1 VTLDADVAVV
11 GLGAFGSAALWRL
24 AERGVRVVGIEQ
36 YVPGHD
42 RGSSHGQ
49 SRVIRT
55 AYAEDP
61 RYVPLV
67 REAFGL
73 WRELE
78 AKTATSLLTMTGA
91 LMIGPAGCPLVEG
104 TLASV
109 REHALAHDVLD
120 AAAVRSRFPQ
130 HVVADDEVAIH
141 ETGAGVLRPEDGVI
155 TAVAAAEQA
164 GAQLRTGVRASGID
178 DEGDAVVVHTDAGE
192 LRVAQVAVTV
202 GPWLPQLVPTYA
214 AALRVER
221 QVQLWFR
228 PRELASYAPDVFPVF
243 IHETAPGH
251 HCYGIPAVDG
261 ATVKV
266 AVHHGGETTTAD
278 TVDRTVH
285 PADVDPVARFVRER
299 LVGLDP
305 DPVRGAVCLY
315 TNTPDEHFAVGRLP
329 GHRRV
334 VVLGGCS
341 GHGYKFAPVLGDIA
355 ADLLTSGTTTRPVD
369 LFDPARLV
377 AMPDRG
383 GGP

>member
-36 YVPGHD
+36 HALGHD

-78 AKTATSLLTMTGA
+78 ASTATPLLTMTGA
-91 LMIGPAGCPLVEG
+91 LMIGPAGGPLVEG

-109 REHALAHDVLD
+109 REHALPHELLG
-120 AAAVRSRFPQ
+120 AAALRSRFPL
-130 HVVADDEVAIH
+130 HVVSDDEVAVH
-141 ETGAGVLRPEDGVI
+141 EADAGVLRPEAGVVA
-155 TAVAAAEQA
+155 AVAAAERA
-164 GAQLRTGVRASGID
+164 GADVRTGVRIGAID
-178 DEGDAVVVHTDAGE
+178 DDGDVVVVRSDGSD
-192 LRVAQVAVTV
+192 LRVSHVVVTV
-202 GPWLPQLVPTYA
+202 GPWLPQLLPA
-214 AALRVER
+214 FAPALVVER

-228 PRELASYAPDVFPVF
+228 PHDPAGYAPVAFPVF
-243 IHETAPGH
+243 IHQAAPGH
-251 HCYGIPAVDG
+251 HCYGIPAIDG
-261 ATVKV
+261 ETVKV
-266 AVHHGGETTTAD
+266 AVHHEGATTTAD
-278 TVDRTVH
+278 TVDRTVR
-285 PADVDPVARFVRER
+285 PADVEPVARFVRER

-305 DPVRGAVCLY
+305 EPVRGAVCLY

-329 GHRRV
+329 GRDRV
-334 VVLGGCS
+334 VVMGGCS

-355 ADLLTSGTTTRPVD
+355 ADLVTVGTTTRPVA
-369 LFDPARLV
+369 LFDPARLLRP
-377 AMPDRG
+377 AG
-383 GGP
+383 